1 MSKYL
6 WGHNNNKLSFLASVP
21 FFNGK
26 NGEEGRGSYLFSS
39 NGTEYG
45 NKYVQ
50 IFVDTVGNISTV
62 YFIQTRN
69 WEIIQVMK

>member
-1 MSKYL
+1 MSGKSECPNICEGTIVIMCPFL
-6 WGHNNNKLSFLASVP
+6 PLFLFLMAKMGRRGEALDSPVPAALNK
-21 FFNGK
+21 
-26 NGEEGRGSYLFSS
+26 
-39 NGTEYG
+39 YG

-69 WEIIQVMK
+69 